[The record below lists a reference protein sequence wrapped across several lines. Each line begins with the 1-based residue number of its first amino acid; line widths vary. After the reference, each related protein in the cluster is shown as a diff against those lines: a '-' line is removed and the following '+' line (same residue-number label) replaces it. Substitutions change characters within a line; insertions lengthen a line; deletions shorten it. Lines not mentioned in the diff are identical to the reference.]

1 MTLTCG
7 PFFDRYGHN
16 GKPTAPEFSHDDSA
30 TDGRTPS
37 SNTLGNALLGIL
49 PGSLR
54 GTTSPRGQSVPTSAR
69 HQEKKQRPNI
79 PERTAE
85 NQGDGD
91 SMIALANFGERP
103 RYPPRGD
110 SRRAHAGESAR
121 SDSGSGTTTEHSEAR
136 SWKTGGTANLGM
148 SSASMLSWGY
158 NITASEASRTPGSPT
173 TVTSNVSDG
182 QNSQWT
188 AKPGQRSNLGA
199 PIMSRS
205 SDTPVLSSGNILR
218 APENSSTSSLT
229 ATQLTTQRQRQED
242 RPFSPARSDA
252 TGYSASEAA
261 AYANRHKDSRSRS
274 SGSGS
279 GGYALPTAH
288 PATGAGAGGG
298 VGGGPQPLKPPPRT
312 DRDRERERLERIE
325 REERERQERLASSR
339 YDLVGVAKDRS
350 RLPAPPPPYSSTVT
364 TTSRPSF
371 SSTRVGDIGIGTG
384 TGTGILPPT
393 NFDRDLEVARAGSPS
408 NTSARSK
415 YSARGTVGT
424 GTGTGSVREYSVREY
439 SITPD
444 LSAPQTGN
452 QSYRSYTPDDRFAGG
467 RFTPER

>member
-1 MTLTCG
+1 M
-7 PFFDRYGHN
+7 
-16 GKPTAPEFSHDDSA
+16 
-30 TDGRTPS
+30 
-37 SNTLGNALLGIL
+37 
-49 PGSLR
+49 
-54 GTTSPRGQSVPTSAR
+54 
-69 HQEKKQRPNI
+69 
-79 PERTAE
+79 
-85 NQGDGD
+85 
-91 SMIALANFGERP
+91 
-103 RYPPRGD
+103 
-110 SRRAHAGESAR
+110 
-121 SDSGSGTTTEHSEAR
+121 
-136 SWKTGGTANLGM
+136 
-148 SSASMLSWGY
+148 
-158 NITASEASRTPGSPT
+158 
-173 TVTSNVSDG
+173 
-182 QNSQWT
+182 
-188 AKPGQRSNLGA
+188 
-199 PIMSRS
+199 
-205 SDTPVLSSGNILR
+205 
-218 APENSSTSSLT
+218 
-229 ATQLTTQRQRQED
+229 
-242 RPFSPARSDA
+242 
-252 TGYSASEAA
+252 
-261 AYANRHKDSRSRS
+261 
-274 SGSGS
+274 
-279 GGYALPTAH
+279 
-288 PATGAGAGGG
+288 
-298 VGGGPQPLKPPPRT
+298 KPPPRT

-371 SSTRVGDIGIGTG
+371 SSTRVGDIGIG